1 MLKVKFR
8 QATPTDA
15 EQAAPLIIE
24 ANGEISNRLT
34 GETEPHKIEEE
45 MRTLFKRQ
53 DNPHSHLY
61 TYMAEADGKVV
72 GTMVA
77 YSGKEAIQLDQN
89 LNAWLAEK
97 GEDLEEIDAESLPDE
112 FYIDTI
118 CITPEF
124 RGQGIGT
131 QFFTF
136 AEKIAK
142 QQHFRKVS
150 LNVETEKASAI
161 RLYKRLGYTIDAPW
175 TIIGEPF
182 HHMIK
187 VI

>member
-1 MLKVKFR
+1 MLKVNFR
-8 QATPTDA
+8 QAISTDA
-15 EQAAPLIIE
+15 KQAAPLIID
-24 ANGEISNRLT
+24 ANGDISHRLT
-34 GETEPHKIEEE
+34 GETEPHKVEEE
-45 MRTLFKRQ
+45 MCTLFKRN

-61 TYMAEADGKVV
+61 TYMAEFGGKVI

-89 LNAWLAEK
+89 LNNWLANK
-97 GEDLEEIDAESLPDE
+97 GGDLEEADAESLPDE

-124 RGQGIGT
+124 RGKGIGT
-131 QFFTF
+131 QFFSF
-136 AEKIAK
+136 AEALAK
-142 QQHFRKVS
+142 QQKFSKVS
-150 LNVETEKASAI
+150 LNVETQKAAAI
-161 RLYKRLGYTIDAPW
+161 RLYKRLGYEIVSPW

-182 HHMIK
+182 HHMVK